1 MDRSA
6 RQLSDFRFPKAE
18 KPRYR
23 PDRRFPKY
31 AYLPGSGLPHP
42 VRHPDGHSFGATD
55 EPLAWCRTSPPEQF
69 LWGVDLFNYCYYW
82 EAHEAWE
89 PFWQYVGRT
98 SEDWA
103 FLKAIILLAAAGV
116 KVREGKH
123 GPMRRHLDRAAS
135 LLDGLNADIFTS
147 AIGMSPQVLAS
158 LARAE
163 CSLAGPFRN
172 RSGLNFFLQPT
183 LSNLSTMAQ

>member
-1 MDRSA
+1 M
-6 RQLSDFRFPKAE
+6 
-18 KPRYR
+18 
-23 PDRRFPKY
+23 
-31 AYLPGSGLPHP
+31 
-42 VRHPDGHSFGATD
+42 
-55 EPLAWCRTSPPEQF
+55 
-69 LWGVDLFNYCYYW
+69 DLFNYCYYW

-103 FLKAIILLAAAGV
+103 FLKSFILLAAAGV

-123 GPMRRHLDRAAS
+123 GPMRRHLERAAS
-135 LLDGLNADIFTS
+135 LLDELNADIFTS

-163 CSLAGPFRN
+163 CADLLGPSATEVASPF
-172 RSGLNFFLQPT
+172 SPADTVQPEYYG
-183 LSNLSTMAQ
+183 AIVVY